1 MTSKT
6 DKVLIGHRTGANKAD
21 SAKVAETLGITPK
34 DTEVVLAFTNLLNSL
49 IEEAAVEQVT
59 AEGETV
65 VRKKFPNNERAID
78 EMDPGK
84 IEKLALDYVLKSTFI
99 YPTGSIL
106 KDAPIEQAKKDVV
119 WASQRLVQSPA
130 DEERELSY
138 AKKLKW
144 LAQMRCQQEYKEL
157 LRPIQQLVHHEMIGR
172 PYKPTEEITADAVA
186 ADEDLSILM
195 A

>member
-21 SAKVAETLGITPK
+21 SAKVGETLLISSKNIKITQ
-34 DTEVVLAFTNLLNSL
+34 AFTNLLNTL

-65 VRKKFPNNERAID
+65 VRKKFPNNERACD
-78 EMDPGK
+78 EMDPAK
-84 IEKLALDYVLKSTFI
+84 IEQLALDYVLRSLFI

-119 WASQRLVQSPA
+119 WASQRLAQSPG
-130 DEERELSY
+130 DEERELAY

-172 PYKPTEEITADAVA
+172 PYKPTEEITAEAVA